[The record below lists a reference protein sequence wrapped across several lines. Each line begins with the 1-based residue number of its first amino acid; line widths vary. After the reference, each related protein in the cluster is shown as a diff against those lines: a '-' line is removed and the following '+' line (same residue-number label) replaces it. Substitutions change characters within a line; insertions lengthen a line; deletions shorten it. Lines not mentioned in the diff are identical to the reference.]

1 VAVLLSLA
9 AKTQAADAGE
19 KSAADVA
26 AAQALFER
34 ARALLA
40 EQRPQEACPLFEE
53 SQRLDAGLGT
63 QYNLA
68 TCYEA
73 VGRFASAY
81 TLFLEVAAGATARGQ
96 GERAEVARA
105 RARAVETKLS
115 RVVISVA
122 AGQHSE
128 VTVER
133 DGRVLGPAQWGLPLP
148 LDPGSYRITA
158 SGPGL
163 ATWTQEVTV
172 ATNGGL
178 HRVNVPVLALAM
190 PSAERCDGSD
200 PRCTTSNDRDPA
212 GSAARPE
219 LGRTKDEGFFAPA
232 SRKAGLATAGVAIA
246 GLTFGTVFAVRAHS
260 KNERSEEAGC
270 DDRGCPDN
278 ESLELR
284 QTARRDGDFATVGF
298 GAAVAGL
305 AATAILF
312 WVLPDDD
319 SPTMTVT
326 LTPMLSPG
334 ATRLDVRA
342 RF

>member
-1 VAVLLSLA
+1 VAALLSLA
-9 AKTQAADAGE
+9 PKTQAADAGE

-26 AAQALFER
+26 AAQALFEH
-34 ARALLA
+34 ARALLS
-40 EQRPQEACPLFEE
+40 EQRAQEACPLLEE

-81 TLFLEVAAGATARGQ
+81 TLFLEVAAGAKARGQ

-115 RVVISVA
+115 RIVISVA
-122 AGQHSE
+122 EGQHSE

-148 LDPGSYRITA
+148 LDPGSYKITA

-163 ATWTQEVTV
+163 AAWSREVTV
-172 ATNGGL
+172 ATNGEL
-178 HRVNVPVLALAM
+178 LRVDVPVLAPAW
-190 PSAERCDGSD
+190 PSSERCDGSD
-200 PRCTTSNDRDPA
+200 PRCTTSNDEDRA
-212 GSAARPE
+212 GSATRPALE
-219 LGRTKDEGFFAPA
+219 RANDDGFFAPA
-232 SRKAGLATAGVAIA
+232 SRKAGLATAGVALA
-246 GLTFGTVFAVRAHS
+246 GLTFGTIFAVRAHA
-260 KNERSEEAGC
+260 KNARSEEAGC
-270 DDRGCPDN
+270 DDRGCPDI

-284 QTARRDGDFATVGF
+284 QRARRDGDLATIGF
-298 GAAVAGL
+298 GAGIAGL
-305 AATAILF
+305 AATGVLF
-312 WVLPDDD
+312 WILP
-319 SPTMTVT
+319 SGSSSTGTVT
-326 LTPMLSPG
+326 LTPMLRPG
-334 ATRLDVRA
+334 AALLDVHA